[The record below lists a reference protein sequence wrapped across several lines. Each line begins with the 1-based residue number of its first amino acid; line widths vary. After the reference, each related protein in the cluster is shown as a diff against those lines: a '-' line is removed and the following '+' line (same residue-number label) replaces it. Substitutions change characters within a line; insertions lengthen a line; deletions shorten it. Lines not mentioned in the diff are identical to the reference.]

1 MEENKPEIEQSAE
14 EENYSPYCPI
24 CDACGED
31 GCCSAMNCE
40 QHPDGRYCGTYLN
53 ELRFGYI
60 MYKKLYDLIDKND
73 AYKEELDRLW
83 HETWDAIH
91 K

>member
-1 MEENKPEIEQSAE
+1 MEDNKPEEIQE

-24 CDACGED
+24 CTGCGED
-31 GCCSAMNCE
+31 GCCSALCCQ
-40 QHPDGRYCGTYLN
+40 QHPDGKYCETYLK
-53 ELRFGYI
+53 ELQFGYI
-60 MYKKLYDLIDKND
+60 MYRKLYDLIDKND

-83 HETWDAIH
+83 HETWDAVH